1 MDHPTKV
8 RDGGPGKGDPDEV
21 ALSCPEIRTMRSRSS
36 SSGTEGQPA
45 KVAVDEG
52 LASADDE
59 VVETTAEEA
68 AAPVG
73 RAGH

>member
-1 MDHPTKV
+1 
-8 RDGGPGKGDPDEV
+8 
-21 ALSCPEIRTMRSRSS
+21 MRSRSS
-36 SSGTEGQPA
+36 SSGTEGLPA

-52 LASADDE
+52 PAIADDE
-59 VVETTAEEA
+59 ATVLQTPVLPVPARKFETATETTAEEA